1 MKRLIL
7 PGDPEFH
14 LTLGTVTPPAAPD
27 QVFIVRSG
35 SLIMEPATP
44 EEVDEYLQS
53 GEYDQR
59 LVEMGEEEEGDWFE

>member
-14 LTLGTVTPPAAPD
+14 FTLGTVTPPAAPD

-59 LVEMGEEEEGDWFE
+59 LVEMDDDDSEEFWE